1 MVRKNL
7 ETKNE
12 VDNLNALTKQSLLFN
27 DRLTVD
33 LKRQRAVTPE
43 KTILS
48 GVLRAGLTIRDPGP
62 ERVPD
67 LRDYGT
73 ILCEIKFFSDVKP
86 NWQ

>member
-33 LKRQRAVTPE
+33 LKRQRAVTSVKNDTLRDTE
-43 KTILS
+43 S
-48 GVLRAGLTIRDPGP
+48 GTHSSGSGTGTGPRFAGLRNYTMRNQI
-62 ERVPD
+62 
-67 LRDYGT
+67 
-73 ILCEIKFFSDVKP
+73 FF
-86 NWQ
+86 